1 MLIKEKKLKDGLD
14 DTAITA
20 EAKYFAN
27 ITKSRKKNCSRLH
40 YNGIKKFLYAS
51 SVKIYQFKTKDSE
64 IKPYR
69 LCLGNIAKGFIVNN
83 MKKLG

>member
-1 MLIKEKKLKDGLD
+1 MANGKWDKNVLYMDFKLVLLHMLIKEKKLKDGLD

-40 YNGIKKFLYAS
+40 YNGIKKFFMLA
-51 SVKIYQFKTKDSE
+51 V
-64 IKPYR
+64 
-69 LCLGNIAKGFIVNN
+69 
-83 MKKLG
+83 